1 MQRVSIKSFYPL
13 TQTMSMRILNRVF
26 LVVALC
32 AVLVLPAF
40 VGIANAQTTTEPPV
54 VVDDPFGTS
63 QIDTVFTD
71 AGTLTSQDVRTTVSN
86 IINVALGLLG
96 IIAVVIIL
104 IGGFT
109 WMTAG
114 GNDEK
119 VGEAKNLIMAG
130 VIGLII
136 IFAAW
141 SIARFVISSLQTA
154 TGPAV
159 EWTVDQLSRRKFSFV
174 TNLFGHQ
181 PVLAP

>member
-1 MQRVSIKSFYPL
+1 
-13 TQTMSMRILNRVF
+13 MSMRILNRVF

-32 AVLVLPAF
+32 AALVLPVFA
-40 VGIANAQTTTEPPV
+40 GIANAQDPNTEPV
-54 VVDDPFGTS
+54 VGADPFGTAL
-63 QIDTVFTD
+63 IDETFEE
-71 AGTLTSQDVRTTVSN
+71 AGTLTSQDIRTTASN

-119 VGEAKNLIMAG
+119 VTEAKNLIMAG

-154 TGPAV
+154 VSPT
-159 EWTVDQLSRRKFSFV
+159 T
-174 TNLFGHQ
+174 
-181 PVLAP
+181 PVV

>member
-1 MQRVSIKSFYPL
+1 MQHALIKLFYPL
-13 TQTMSMRILNRVF
+13 TQTMSMHILNRVF

-32 AVLVLPAF
+32 AVLVLPVFA
-40 VGIANAQTTTEPPV
+40 GIANAQDPNTEPV
-54 VVDDPFGTS
+54 VGTTDPFGTAL
-63 QIDTVFTD
+63 IDTTFEE
-71 AGTLTSQDVRTTVSN
+71 AGTLTSQDIRTTASN

-119 VGEAKNLIMAG
+119 VTEAKNLIMAG

-154 TGPAV
+154 VSPTI
-159 EWTVDQLSRRKFSFV
+159 
-174 TNLFGHQ
+174 
-181 PVLAP
+181 PV